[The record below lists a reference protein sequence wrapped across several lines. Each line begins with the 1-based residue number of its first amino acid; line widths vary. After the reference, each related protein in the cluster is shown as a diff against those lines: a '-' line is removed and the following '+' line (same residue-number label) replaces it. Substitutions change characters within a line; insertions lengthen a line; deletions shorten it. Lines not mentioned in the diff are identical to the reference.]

1 VIDRE
6 VNGMIGDF
14 LRSTVA
20 YCIILT
26 PVYVIA
32 RFLLLKN
39 KEKSLSREIAMLLFF
54 FYSVSIFS
62 QTIIPQF
69 WIGNGHIEVATHPYR
84 SNNLVP
90 FDTISAYTEQL
101 QGPLVR
107 IAFYNLAGNV
117 ILFIP
122 FGFFIP
128 LLWSFFRKWGRMFIV
143 SLAIPLFIE
152 GIQYFIGRSTDIDDV
167 ILNAI
172 AILIGYLFYRIMAW
186 FSKFMKN
193 EQKRL

>member
-1 VIDRE
+1 
-6 VNGMIGDF
+6 MIEQF
-14 LRSTVA
+14 LQSTMA

-32 RFLLLKN
+32 RFLWVRN
-39 KEKSLSREIAMLLFF
+39 KKKSFIREVVMLLFF

-69 WIGNGHIEVATHPYR
+69 WIEDGHIKLVTHTYR
-84 SNNLVP
+84 GNNLVP
-90 FDTISAYTEQL
+90 FTTISAYTEQL
-101 QGPLVR
+101 NGPLVR

-117 ILFIP
+117 VLFIP

-128 LLWSFFRKWGRMFIV
+128 LVWPSFRKWGRMFIV
-143 SLAIPLFIE
+143 ALGIPLFIE
-152 GIQYFIGRSTDIDDV
+152 GVQYFIGRSTDIDDV
-167 ILNAI
+167 ILNAL
-172 AILIGYLFYRIMAW
+172 AILIGYLFYRIMM
-186 FSKFMKN
+186 SVSNFMKN

>member
-1 VIDRE
+1 
-6 VNGMIGDF
+6 MIEEF
-14 LRSTVA
+14 LRSTVV
-20 YCIILT
+20 YCIILA

-32 RFLLLKN
+32 RFLWLRN
-39 KEKSLSREIAMLLFF
+39 KEKSTGREVTMLLFF

-69 WIGNGHIEVATHPYR
+69 WIGNGHIEVAAHTYR

-90 FDTISAYTEQL
+90 FATISAYTEQL
-101 QGPLVR
+101 QGPLAR

-117 ILFIP
+117 VLFIP

-128 LLWSFFRKWGRMFIV
+128 LLWSSIRKWGRMFIIA
-143 SLAIPLFIE
+143 LAIPLFIE
-152 GIQYFIGRSTDIDDV
+152 GVQYFIGRSTDIDDV

-172 AILIGYLFYRIMAW
+172 AILIGCFLYRIMVW

>member
-1 VIDRE
+1 
-6 VNGMIGDF
+6 MIEQF
-14 LRSTVA
+14 LQSTAA

-32 RFLLLKN
+32 RFLWLKN
-39 KEKSLSREIAMLLFF
+39 KKKSFIREIVMLLFF

-69 WIGNGHIEVATHPYR
+69 WIENGHIKVATHTYR

-90 FDTISAYTEQL
+90 FATISAYTELL

-117 ILFIP
+117 VLFIP

-128 LLWSFFRKWGRMFIV
+128 LVWRFFRKWGKMIIV

-167 ILNAI
+167 ILNAL
-172 AILIGYLFYRIMAW
+172 AILIGYLLYLILAW